1 MTEKDLNTLVPDSSY
16 QDIKKKLESY
26 KTGFIFNTPSKE
38 GTVIFPGYDGGAEW
52 GGPGYDPETGIIYIN
67 ASEMPWVLTMVD
79 VKTNLQQRK

>member
-16 QDIKKKLESY
+16 QDIKKKQKSY

-52 GGPGYDPETGIIYIN
+52 GGPDYDPETGIIYIN
-67 ASEMPWVLTMVD
+67 ASEMP
-79 VKTNLQQRK
+79 